1 MGSHAVERTGE
12 KQDDS
17 KAFFAMSNDGRSG
30 KIPSVTTARPG
41 FAYEAAAGL
50 SCDGV
55 PLADIAAKTGTPTYV
70 YSGASL
76 RSTWQRFDA
85 AFADVPHAIHYALK
99 ANSTLALLR
108 LLRGLGSGADANS
121 WGEIEVALRA
131 GFIPEQVVFTG
142 VGKTPEELRAAVP
155 LGLRSINAE
164 SPGELAR
171 IDELARR
178 LGTRARV
185 SVRLNPDIEA
195 GGHPH
200 ISTGRRINKFG
211 VPIELGRALYRKMA
225 GMAGLQPIGVHAHI
239 GSQIAGVTPLRQAA
253 EALAAFVADLREDG
267 IALEHIDLGGGL
279 GISYDGA
286 ATATIEEYAAAVLPA
301 VAPTGLTILIEPGRA
316 VVGSS
321 GVLLARVVDVK
332 SYFDAKPFVV
342 LDTGMTE
349 LIRPALYGAYHRIEP
364 VTPRAGALRTC
375 DVVGPLCES
384 SDVVGSD
391 RDLPPIEVG
400 DLVAVF
406 DAGAYGS
413 TMASTYNRR
422 PLPCEALVDGG
433 TWTIIRRRQTID
445 DMLALEA

>member
-1 MGSHAVERTGE
+1 
-12 KQDDS
+12 
-17 KAFFAMSNDGRSG
+17 MSNDGRSG
-30 KIPSVTTARPG
+30 KIPSVTSARSA
-41 FAYEAAAGL
+41 FVFDAAAGL

-55 PLADIAAKTGTPTYV
+55 PLADIAAIIGTPSYV
-70 YSGASL
+70 YSAASI
-76 RSTWQRFDA
+76 RSAWRRFDA
-85 AFADVPHAIHYALK
+85 AFAGVPHTIHYALK

-131 GFIPEQVVFTG
+131 GFIPEQLVFTG
-142 VGKTPEELRAAVP
+142 VGKTPDELRAAVP

-164 SPGELAR
+164 SPGEVAR
-171 IDELARR
+171 IDGLAQS

-185 SVRLNPDIEA
+185 AVRLNPDIEA
-195 GGHPH
+195 GAHPH

-211 VPIELGRALYRKMA
+211 VPIELGRDLYRKMS
-225 GMAGLQPIGVHAHI
+225 GMSGLQPVGLHAHI
-239 GSQIAGVTPLRQAA
+239 GSQIAGVAPLRQAA
-253 EALAAFVADLREDG
+253 EALAAFAADLREDG

-286 ATATIEEYAAAVLPA
+286 ATATIEDYAAAVLPA
-301 VAPTGLTILIEPGRA
+301 VAPTGLTVLIEPGRA
-316 VVGSS
+316 IVGSS

-332 SYFDAKPFVV
+332 AYADAKPFVV
-342 LDTGMTE
+342 LDAGMTE

-364 VTPRAGALRTC
+364 VKPRAGARRIC

-391 RDLPPIEVG
+391 RDLAPVEVG

-413 TMASTYNRR
+413 TMASNYNRR
-422 PLPCEALVDGG
+422 PLPCEALIDDGA
-433 TWTIIRRRQTID
+433 WTVIRRRQTVD
-445 DMLALEA
+445 EMVANEN